1 MTGEELA
8 AALEKLGVDVA
19 GWKQVSIPPGG
30 LGAEKEKYWRQGWQL
45 GQWLLAPGAGLK
57 KVAPNFGDAIDR
69 GSAYLH
75 RLDCAESFYVG
86 SVEELAGVLLDP
98 PALSS
103 PGPAGGTTA

>member
-19 GWKQVSIPPGG
+19 GWKQVSIKPGE
-30 LGAEKEKYWRQGWQL
+30 LGAENEKFWRQGWQL

-57 KVAPNFGDAIDR
+57 KVAPNFGKAIEQ

-75 RLDCAESFYVG
+75 RLDCRESFFVG
-86 SVEELAGVLLDP
+86 SLEELAGVLLDP
-98 PALSS
+98 PALVF
-103 PGPAGGTTA
+103 PATDGGNTA